1 MRLLMKRPR
10 LPTDCLTSNLGEEVD
25 LEVDKDGN
33 LHGTDEQL
41 LNHDEEFLKEVIASL
56 VRTAEDKQR

>member
-10 LPTDCLTSNLGEEVD
+10 LPTDCFTSNLGEEVD

-33 LHGTDEQL
+33 LHGMDEQL
-41 LNHDEEFLKEVIASL
+41 LNRDEEFLKEVIASL
-56 VRTAEDKQR
+56 VRTVENNQ